1 MAARPTGCQGSCGK
15 SAGRARQTRPRAADA
30 QPEPGPRKWVGR
42 EEVPPQPLLAGKMD
56 LEVKGVAASPQRQ
69 APLSSRENKNTQGWR
84 PRTKSSHGP
93 RPAEVPCLDLGKLGD
108 SEDEDGD
115 TYAPCSAGQ
124 SHTGPLLSSSTISWG
139 TPLQSPCAQRCNIQQ
154 IARNP
159 DLKKYE
165 LAFSE
170 EKIIPENLPLP
181 TDRYKL
187 KYQQYEAEMKDGYKQ
202 YSQRAAEKKAN
213 NYHPH
218 KPLGKTDDKKDLEPE
233 NKTDDELT
241 LLDEKA
247 LLQQCYT
254 NDPYTVQQSIR
265 KLEAEDVAAERKKQT
280 VVEQVMIDQLSRA
293 VISDPEQN
301 VNGDTYGTD
310 SILPGLRTAPLR
322 FRKRTLHETKI
333 KTKSALTENMLS
345 NKLRF
350 DGRLISRNGRDACR
364 ELIGFFFMYDKSLT
378 VYEYRQFGKN
388 RTNALPFIQ
397 KGVYSH
403 QRGHRKGKQYCLN
416 DFYVGADLTFLSL
429 HHPGL
434 QESIK
439 RKLVFTIRVTDID
452 ETARAFLKTFD
463 LENEE
468 HPINQE
474 GDSKDIFSTVQEKL
488 REKLNKRGVRIVTG
502 LGKYF
507 RELDKKQNGIL
518 TKEDFRQALKT
529 FHLDISEEDFE
540 SLWLILDGN
549 SNGDVDYVDFTR
561 AVLGEMN
568 EYRKAFVRKAYMKLD
583 YNKTG
588 SVPMIDIKKCYCARR
603 HPQVLAGNATE
614 EEIKSSFLETLEDAC
629 SNPNEVSFCEFED
642 YYEGLSIGIM
652 DDDDFVNILKNP
664 WGI

>member
-1 MAARPTGCQGSCGK
+1 
-15 SAGRARQTRPRAADA
+15 
-30 QPEPGPRKWVGR
+30 
-42 EEVPPQPLLAGKMD
+42 MD
-56 LEVKGVAASPQRQ
+56 LEVKGVAASPRRQ
-69 APLSSRENKNTQGWR
+69 APLSSRKKQNAQGWR
-84 PRTKSSHGP
+84 PQTKSSHGP

-115 TYAPCSAGQ
+115 TYTPYSAGQ
-124 SHTGPLLSSSTISWG
+124 SHTSPLRSASTLSWG
-139 TPLQSPCAQRCNIQQ
+139 TPLQSPYAQRCNIQQ
-154 IARNP
+154 SARNP
-159 DLKKYE
+159 DWKKLE
-165 LAFSE
+165 PAFVE
-170 EKIIPENLPLP
+170 EKIVPENLPLP

-213 NYHPH
+213 KRQTHE
-218 KPLGKTDDKKDLEPE
+218 PLGQANDKEDLKPE

-241 LLDEKA
+241 VLDEKA

-254 NDPYTVQQSIR
+254 SDPYTVQHSIR

-301 VNGDTYGTD
+301 LNSDTYEKD
-310 SILPGLRTAPLR
+310 AILPGLRTAPLR

-333 KTKSALTENMLS
+333 KTKSALTENTLS
-345 NKLRF
+345 SKLRF

-364 ELIGFFFMYDKSLT
+364 ELIGFFFIYDKSLT

-403 QRGHRKGKQYCLN
+403 QCGQRKGRQYCLN
-416 DFYVGADLTFLSL
+416 DFYVGADLTFQSL

-434 QESIK
+434 PESIK
-439 RKLVFTIRVTDID
+439 RKSIFTIRVTDID

-468 HPINQE
+468 HPINPK
-474 GDSKDIFSTVQEKL
+474 GDSKAILSTVQERL
-488 REKLNKRGVRIVTG
+488 REKLSKRGARIFTG
-502 LGKYF
+502 LGKHF

-518 TKEDFRQALKT
+518 TKDDFRHALKM

-540 SLWLILDGN
+540 SLWRVLYDN
-549 SNGDVDYVDFTR
+549 NNGEVDYVDFTH
-561 AVLGEMN
+561 AILGEMN
-568 EYRKAFVRKAYMKLD
+568 EYRKAFVRKAYLKLD

-588 SVPMIDIKKCYCARR
+588 CVPMIDVNKCYCAGR

-629 SNPNEVSFCEFED
+629 SNLNEVSYCEFED

-652 DDDDFVNILKNP
+652 DNDNFVNMLKNA